1 MLVMYIRISDVKM
14 CIFRTGKTY
23 GYDKNFTDMLQRRIG
38 NLTEVSRVDESD
50 IILVFCP
57 VVSRAGTDIDT
68 ALERFSGKT
77 DSKLAVL
84 VVLHHTFDPEK
95 TIPDSSRSVKRTD
108 ILTVDC
114 LFYEDRG
121 LLKCQK
127 NSNAVDKTVNWLIQ
141 QGRQTGVKIRPRQ
154 NFTNPGQN
162 RDQEHEALAKGN
174 KRQKMGNNEPST
186 KKVKVFS
193 ILDEKMKSCQK
204 KFFDILRNRIE
215 NLEEAHTGGESDII
229 LVFCPIVSRAG
240 TDIEAA
246 LKNCVY
252 STDSKLT
259 VLVVL
264 HHTFDPEKIVPDSS
278 RSVKRTDI
286 LTVDCLFYE
295 DTGLLEC
302 QKNLDSTEKTV
313 NWLIQQGAK
322 IGKTI
327 SPSQRYLSGPVPPIR
342 SDVA

>member
-1 MLVMYIRISDVKM
+1 
-14 CIFRTGKTY
+14 
-23 GYDKNFTDMLQRRIG
+23 MLQRRIG

-162 RDQEHEALAKGN
+162 RDQEPERLAKVN
-174 KRQKMGNNEPST
+174 KRQKMANNEPST
-186 KKVKVFS
+186 KKVKVFL
-193 ILDEKMKSCQK
+193 ILAGKIKSCHK
-204 KFFDILRNRIE
+204 EIFDILRKRTE
-215 NLEEAHTGGESDII
+215 NLEEARTVDESDII

-240 TDIEAA
+240 TDIDAA
-246 LKNCVY
+246 LKNYVY
-252 STDSKLT
+252 PTDVHEMT
-259 VLVVL
+259 CN
-264 HHTFDPEKIVPDSS
+264 SS
-278 RSVKRTDI
+278 RPVDYFIYVTKDTHKCDVDFIDGLHKQVQLRKVSRVQDSEIILLFCPVCSPSDISATLQEYHKRPDKPAVVIFLHKT
-286 LTVDCLFYE
+286 
-295 DTGLLEC
+295 
-302 QKNLDSTEKTV
+302 LDSDSV
-313 NWLIQQGAK
+313 PN
-322 IGKTI
+322 
-327 SPSQRYLSGPVPPIR
+327 SSGHVKSR
-342 SDVA
+342 GCFSGGLYFLL